1 MASTPDATHAAP
13 IRPPNSAC
21 DELDGRPTYQVT
33 RFHMMA
39 PTSPPKMIAGVIW
52 ASSTIPPEMVLATS
66 TERNAP
72 TRLSTADSA
81 TAVRGFKAPVAMEV
95 AMALAV
101 SWNPLVKSKM
111 RAVTTTMITTS
122 AGSTLI
128 LRLDRTSCPGGYGT
142 ANGGSLKT
150 YESNVTPTEVVRPNP
165 VRATVLPE
173 RVSRIGRRT

>member
-66 TERNAP
+66 TDRNAP
-72 TRLSTADSA
+72 TRLRTADSA
-81 TAVRGFKAPVAMEV
+81 TAVRGFRAPVAMEV

-128 LRLDRTSCPGGYGT
+128 LRLDRTRCPGDDGT
-142 ANGGSLKT
+142 GNPGCPIT
-150 YESNVTPTEVVRPNP
+150 YESNVTPREVVCPNTP
-165 VRATVLPE
+165 LATVLPAPAW
-173 RVSRIGRRT
+173 RI